1 MRLGIIARSDNTG
14 LGNQTRNL
22 VNMLEPDR
30 ILLIDS
36 TPFNENKQ
44 HPEWYAGYD
53 CITTSQGFATREEIV
68 RFLDGL
74 DVVLTCESFYSNM
87 FLSLA
92 DKRKVKTILQ
102 YNYEFLD
109 LVVDPNQRMPS
120 MLLSPSVWNIE
131 QVEKILGDLT
141 KVVYLPPPIDPIAF
155 SSQREINMSIT
166 HNRILHIAGK
176 FASKDRNGTSTV
188 IDMLKYSSADY
199 ELVIKSQTPI
209 ETDCNDPRLT
219 IDVLN
224 TENHADLYSGYDAMV
239 LPRRYAGLCL
249 PMNEALISALPVFMT
264 DISPNNFILPTE
276 WLIESKKIDRLM
288 TRMTL
293 DVYGADPR
301 QLARRIDD
309 YVNNIDKEKEKK
321 KAYDIGI
328 QNFYVATLKDKYLSV
343 INDIVS

>member
-22 VNMLEPDR
+22 VNMLKPDK

-36 TPFNENKQ
+36 KYFNENKQ

-53 CITTSQGFATREEIV
+53 CITTSRGFATREEIV
-68 RFLDGL
+68 SFLDGI
-74 DVVLTCESFYSNM
+74 DVVLTCESFYSSM

-120 MLLSPSVWNIE
+120 ILLSPSVWNIE
-131 QVEKILGDLT
+131 QVEKVLGDLT
-141 KVVYLPPPIDPIAF
+141 KVVYLPPPIDPVAF
-155 SSQREINMSIT
+155 SSQREMNMSKT

-219 IDVLN
+219 IDISN

-249 PMNEALISALPVFMT
+249 PMNEALMSALPVFMT
-264 DISPNNFILPTE
+264 DISPNNFILPGE
-276 WLIESKKIDRLM
+276 WLIESEKIDRLL

-293 DVYGADPR
+293 DVYGADPIK
-301 QLARRIDD
+301 LATRIDD
-309 YVNNIDKEKEKK
+309 YVNNTDKEKEKK
-321 KAYDIGI
+321 KAYDIGM
-328 QNFYVATLKDKYLSV
+328 QNFYVDALKDKYLSV

>member
-22 VNMLEPDR
+22 VNMLKPDK

-68 RFLDGL
+68 RFLDGI

-264 DISPNNFILPTE
+264 DISPNNFILPKE
-276 WLIESKKIDRLM
+276 WLIESEKIDKLM

>member
-44 HPEWYAGYD
+44 HPEWYFGYD

-74 DVVLTCESFYSNM
+74 DVVLTCESFYSSM

-92 DKRKVKTILQ
+92 HKRNVKTILQ

-120 MLLSPSVWNIE
+120 ILLSPSVWNIE
-131 QVEKILGDLT
+131 QVEKVLSDLT
-141 KVVYLPPPIDPIAF
+141 KVIYLPPPIDPVAF
-155 SSQREINMSIT
+155 SSQREINMSKT

-209 ETDCNDPRLT
+209 ETDYNDSRLT
-219 IDVLN
+219 IDVSN

-249 PMNEALISALPVFMT
+249 PMNEALMSALPVFMT
-264 DISPNNFILPTE
+264 DISPNNFILPAE
-276 WLIESKKIDRLM
+276 WLIESEKIDRLL

-293 DVYGADPR
+293 DVYGADPIK
-301 QLARRIDD
+301 LAKRIDD
-309 YVNNIDKEKEKK
+309 YVNNIDKRKEKK
-321 KAYDIGI
+321 KAYDIGM
-328 QNFYVATLKDKYLSV
+328 QNFYVDTLKGKYLSV
-343 INDIVS
+343 IKDVVS

>member
-44 HPEWYAGYD
+44 HPEWYSGYD

-74 DVVLTCESFYSNM
+74 DVVLTCESFYSSM

-92 DKRKVKTILQ
+92 HKRNVKTILQ

-109 LVVDPNQRMPS
+109 LVVDSNQRMPS
-120 MLLSPSVWNIE
+120 ILLSPSVWNIE
-131 QVEKILGDLT
+131 QVEKVLSDLT
-141 KVVYLPPPIDPIAF
+141 KVVYLPPPIDPVAF
-155 SSQREINMSIT
+155 SSQREMNMSKT

-219 IDVLN
+219 IDVSN
-224 TENHADLYSGYDAMV
+224 TENYADLYSGYDAMV

-249 PMNEALISALPVFMT
+249 PMNEALMSALPVFMT
-264 DISPNNFILPTE
+264 DISPNNFILPGE
-276 WLIESKKIDRLM
+276 WLIGSEKIDRLL

-293 DVYGADPR
+293 DVYGADPIK
-301 QLARRIDD
+301 LAIRIDD
-309 YVNNIDKEKEKK
+309 YVNKVDKKKEKK
-321 KAYDIGI
+321 KAYDIGM
-328 QNFYVATLKDKYLSV
+328 QNFYVDTLKDKYLSV
-343 INDIVS
+343 INDVVS

>member
-22 VNMLEPDR
+22 VNMLKPDR

-44 HPEWYAGYD
+44 HPEWYSGYD

-68 RFLDGL
+68 RFLDSL
-74 DVVLTCESFYSNM
+74 DVVLTCESFYSSM

-92 DKRKVKTILQ
+92 HKRNVKTILQ

-120 MLLSPSVWNIE
+120 ILLSPSVWNIE
-131 QVEKILGDLT
+131 QVEKVLSDLT
-141 KVVYLPPPIDPIAF
+141 KVVYLPPPIDPVAF
-155 SSQREINMSIT
+155 SSQREMNMSKT
-166 HNRILHIAGK
+166 HNRILHVAGK

-209 ETDCNDPRLT
+209 ETDCNDSRLT
-219 IDVLN
+219 IDVSN
-224 TENHADLYSGYDAMV
+224 TENYADLYSGYDAMV

-249 PMNEALISALPVFMT
+249 PMNEALMSALPVFMT
-264 DISPNNFILPTE
+264 DISPNNFILPPE
-276 WLIESKKIDRLM
+276 WLIESEKIDRLL

-293 DVYGADPR
+293 DVYGADPKK
-301 QLARRIDD
+301 LAICIDN
-309 YVNNIDKEKEKK
+309 YVNNINKDKEKK
-321 KAYDIGI
+321 KAYDIGM
-328 QNFYVATLKDKYLSV
+328 QNFYVDTLKNKYLSV
-343 INDIVS
+343 INDVVS

>member
-44 HPEWYAGYD
+44 HPEWYFGYE

-74 DVVLTCESFYSNM
+74 DVVLTCESFYSSM

-92 DKRKVKTILQ
+92 HKRNVKTILQ

-109 LVVDPNQRMPS
+109 LLVDPNQRMPS

-131 QVEKILGDLT
+131 HVEKVLSDLT
-141 KVVYLPPPIDPIAF
+141 KVVYLPPPIDPVAF
-155 SSQREINMSIT
+155 SSQREMNMSKT
-166 HNRILHIAGK
+166 HNKILHIAGK

-219 IDVLN
+219 IDVSN
-224 TENHADLYSGYDAMV
+224 TENYADLYSGYDAMV

-249 PMNEALISALPVFMT
+249 PMNEALMSALSVFMT
-264 DISPNNFILPTE
+264 DISPNNFILPRE
-276 WLIESKKIDRLM
+276 WLIESEKIDRLL

-293 DVYGADPR
+293 DVYGADPIK
-301 QLARRIDD
+301 LATRIDD
-309 YVNNIDKEKEKK
+309 YISNIDKEKEKK
-321 KAYDIGI
+321 KAYQIALQHFDI
-328 QNFYVATLKDKYLSV
+328 NVLKDKYLSI

>member
-22 VNMLEPDR
+22 VNMLEPDK

-44 HPEWYAGYD
+44 HPEWYSGYD

-68 RFLDGL
+68 RFLDSL

-92 DKRKVKTILQ
+92 HKRNVKTILQ

-120 MLLSPSVWNIE
+120 ILLSPSVWNIE
-131 QVEKILGDLT
+131 QVEKVLGDLT
-141 KVVYLPPPIDPIAF
+141 KVVYLPPPIDPLAF
-155 SSQREINMSIT
+155 LSQREINMSKI

-199 ELVIKSQTPI
+199 DLVIKSQTPI

-219 IDVLN
+219 IDISN
-224 TENHADLYSGYDAMV
+224 TENYADLYSGYDAMV

-249 PMNEALISALPVFMT
+249 PMNEALMSALPVFMT
-264 DISPNNFILPTE
+264 DISPNNFILPPE
-276 WLIESKKIDRLM
+276 WLIESEKIDRLL

-293 DVYGADPR
+293 DVYGADPKK
-301 QLARRIDD
+301 LAICIDN
-309 YVNNIDKEKEKK
+309 YVNNINKDKEKK
-321 KAYDIGI
+321 KAYDIGM
-328 QNFYVATLKDKYLSV
+328 QNFYVDTLKNKYLSV
-343 INDIVS
+343 INDVVS

>member
-22 VNMLEPDR
+22 VNMLKPDK

>member
-44 HPEWYAGYD
+44 HPEWYFGYD

-74 DVVLTCESFYSNM
+74 DVVLTCESFYSSM

-92 DKRKVKTILQ
+92 HKRNVKTILQ

-120 MLLSPSVWNIE
+120 ILLSPSVWNIE
-131 QVEKILGDLT
+131 QVEKVLGDLT
-141 KVVYLPPPIDPIAF
+141 KVVYLPPPIDPVAF
-155 SSQREINMSIT
+155 SSQREINMSKT

-209 ETDCNDPRLT
+209 ETDYNDSRLT
-219 IDVLN
+219 IDVSN

-249 PMNEALISALPVFMT
+249 PMNEALMSALPVFMT
-264 DISPNNFILPTE
+264 DISPNNFILPVE
-276 WLIESKKIDRLM
+276 WLIESKKIDRLL

-293 DVYGADPR
+293 DVYGADPIK
-301 QLARRIDD
+301 LAKRIDD

-321 KAYDIGI
+321 KAYDIGM
-328 QNFYVATLKDKYLSV
+328 QNFYVDTLKGKYLSV
-343 INDIVS
+343 IKDVVS